1 MRFNLV
7 KKLAVVAF
15 TLLLSTGI
23 KAQTKLFYQ
32 KAWIA
37 EIGAGSTLISNEEDA
52 PVQMKLGIGYEVA
65 FEKPEILGLAIKM
78 GICRSKG
85 FDTKPIEQADFP
97 FIDWNSGIPVDIPSN
112 QLKPLYDYT
121 ANSFYLGVTPMLILE
136 QDGAL
141 DRIYLELELGLANHS
156 ADITIYS
163 PERANYEGKSYCKG
177 YFSLKAGMRFG
188 GNEENFLKGVSL
200 WGALHNT
207 SPITAINDAIPNNWQ
222 YSFTEDLKSQ
232 WQIGLSVYF

>member
-1 MRFNLV
+1 
-7 KKLAVVAF
+7 
-15 TLLLSTGI
+15 
-23 KAQTKLFYQ
+23 
-32 KAWIA
+32 
-37 EIGAGSTLISNEEDA
+37 
-52 PVQMKLGIGYEVA
+52 
-65 FEKPEILGLAIKM
+65 
-78 GICRSKG
+78 
-85 FDTKPIEQADFP
+85 
-97 FIDWNSGIPVDIPSN
+97 
-112 QLKPLYDYT
+112 
-121 ANSFYLGVTPMLILE
+121 MLILE

-156 ADITIYS
+156 ADITIYA
-163 PERANYEGKSYCKG
+163 PQRANYEGKSYCKG

-188 GNEENFLKGVSL
+188 GNEENLLKGVSL